1 MKRITLI
8 LIVSATLL
16 SISSCKKGDVV
27 SDAEALGVGSYL
39 TLVNSI
45 NTNIDY
51 ANLTTSTVSIVVK
64 EYGKSVDKIKLYV
77 KKGGVDLN
85 RANWKYIKEVTYS
98 GETTL
103 AVKATE
109 IATALGL
116 ANPNLLEPGATYTI
130 YNQIIAKDGK
140 IYDAANTNA
149 GYQGLS
155 AYNMALTWASVI
167 VCPFNAAAA
176 AGTYKIIEDGWDGA
190 VNELATVTATGTT
203 ATVTYLFPYA
213 APPGYNPVNITVNA
227 TTGAATVAKQT
238 YGSYGAAFQNFTC
251 ETTAPGNWFFSCSGA
266 ITLSLKHVS
275 GGGTNYGNYNL
286 RLQKQ

>member
-1 MKRITLI
+1 M
-8 LIVSATLL
+8 SD
-16 SISSCKKGDVV
+16 SS
-27 SDAEALGVGSYL
+27 ALGVGSYL
-39 TLVNSI
+39 TLVSTV

-51 ANLTTSTVSIVVK
+51 ANLSASTVSIVVK

-85 RANWKYIKEVTYS
+85 KANWKYIKDVTYS

-116 ANPNLLEPGATYTI
+116 ASPNLLEPGATYTI
-130 YNQIIAKDGK
+130 YNQIVTKDGQ
-140 IYDAANTNA
+140 IFDASNTNA
-149 GYQGLS
+149 GYQGLA
-155 AYNMALTWASVI
+155 AYNMALTWANVI

-176 AGTYKIIEDGWDGA
+176 AGTYKVVEDGWDGNVGA
-190 VNELATVTATGTT
+190 LATVTASGTT
-203 ATVTYLFPYA
+203 ATVTYLFAAA

-238 YGSYGAAFQNFTC
+238 YGSYGAAYQNFTC
-251 ETTAPGNWFFSCSGA
+251 ETTGPGNWFFSCSGA

-275 GGGTNYGNYNL
+275 GGGTNYGNYTI